1 MTRALVSIWKR
12 LTPWRADPGAAWWK
26 LCQAS
31 PRDGTANHQT
41 LRLSSDVLK
50 GRRPVMWH
58 TELMEKVTW
67 WSRATRTRLPQK
79 KAQRAACPDQTQS
92 PPHAGGGRIERAPQ
106 TGSEREIPEMTRSLQ
121 RSGANFC

>member
-1 MTRALVSIWKR
+1 MALALLQVMRGRRRLAIRLESGQRTLWAHRRCSIARMTRALVSIWKR

-67 WSRATRTRLPQK
+67 WSKATRTRLPQK
-79 KAQRAACPDQTQS
+79 KAQSAACQ
-92 PPHAGGGRIERAPQ
+92 
-106 TGSEREIPEMTRSLQ
+106 
-121 RSGANFC
+121 